1 MKAKLDKQR
10 EEGERL
16 LDEAWKALVQEG
28 PQESGYDPVLRK
40 TGAGPCV
47 AEIFSPE
54 RLVTEVRRKG
64 GSGKAYDI
72 VYGDD
77 FRKRDCRHETR
88 RELALAEPD
97 EVISTPPCDQFS
109 RMQNLTPDW
118 KRNEDQ
124 RQQRRVKLAFAIV
137 LLKTSW

>member
-1 MKAKLDKQR
+1 LYKKI
-10 EEGERL
+10 
-16 LDEAWKALVQEG
+16 
-28 PQESGYDPVLRK
+28 LRK
-40 TGAGPCV
+40 LAVIPYV
-47 AEIFSPE
+47 AKQEQDRVWWIFSPE

-72 VYGDD
+72 VYSDD

-97 EVISTPPCDQFS
+97 EVISTPPCDQCS

-124 RQQRRVKLAFAIV
+124 RQQRRGKLAFAIV
-137 LLKTSW
+137 LLKFGILVVLDQLVRGGRTLFEHPLGADS